1 MWIAV
6 LDWLLSVLYFILGF
20 FGSEDNIWYICLGV
34 IWFIIGCMIC
44 YSHKSYKKYK
54 KFRRER
60 EAYYEERYEQMCK
73 ELHEIRERQ
82 RLS

>member
-1 MWIAV
+1 MWMAV
-6 LDWLLSVLYFILGF
+6 LDWFLSILYFILGF

-44 YSHKSYKKYK
+44 YSHKNYKKT
-54 KFRRER
+54 RRER
-60 EAYYEERYEQMCK
+60 EAHCEERYEQICK
-73 ELHEIRERQ
+73 ELYEIREKQ